1 MNDSYEKRGAK
12 MRKKKRNTIFRD
24 LLTLCLTVVLVLVTP
39 QPQPVQAAGS
49 KPVSMTLNMSQKTID
64 LNSIYQIKVKTVKPK
79 KASKAVLYKTSNSK
93 IASVSA
99 KGIVKGKKEGTV
111 KITVQSKANKKL
123 KKTVK
128 ITVKRLRPYSLSL
141 NKQELNLQI
150 GENTR
155 LIATVKAQSPVV
167 WSTTDPEIAAVDK
180 NGKVTAK
187 KDGTTTITVKTLKKS
202 YNGKAL
208 VKTCK
213 VTVTHTH
220 NYVTEKYVKATCT
233 DNGYEDLSCTICK
246 DSQHKVLSATGH
258 DYKITAQKAATCTE
272 DGYKTYTCN
281 NCQQE
286 KTDIISKLNHNMEH
300 VATVEPTCEKDGY
313 KTYRCKN
320 CDIENNEKINKLGH
334 DFTKKIEHKDSTC
347 GVQGY
352 DLYQCSRCEKTEKK
366 ELSFTDHNLVKQK
379 EDLEYVYYKCRNCG
393 EEKKEY
399 NDKEYTIDLGDGK
412 TTTVFGHYNLTM
424 PNELLELSNQEREIF
439 DSNPLKMV
447 KETCELQK
455 IANLRAV
462 ELSYDYEK
470 RHTRPNGEYVLD
482 SFYDIDAENLTTG
495 KDTAT
500 SNEIFKTWMI
510 SPQHKETIINNSYRT
525 IAISAFSK
533 KRSNGTYVN
542 YFVQLFSTHS
552 LEMWNE

>member
-1 MNDSYEKRGAK
+1 
-12 MRKKKRNTIFRD
+12 MRKKKRNIIFRD

-79 KASKAVLYKTSNSK
+79 KASKAVSYKTSNSK

-155 LIATVKAQSPVV
+155 LIATVKVQSSVV

-187 KDGTTTITVKTLKKS
+187 KDGTAMITVKTSKKS

-233 DNGYEDLSCTICK
+233 ENGYEDLSCTICK
-246 DSQHKVLSATGH
+246 DSQHKVLPATGH

-399 NDKEYTIDLGDGK
+399 NDKEYTIDLGNGE
-412 TTTVFGHYNLTM
+412 TTIVFGHYNLTM
-424 PNELLELSNQEREIF
+424 PNEILEICNQKRELF
-439 DSNPLKMV
+439 DLNPLEMV
-447 KETCELQK
+447 KNNCELQ
-455 IANLRAV
+455 ITANLRAV
-462 ELSYDYEK
+462 ELSYNYDNL
-470 RHTRPNGEYVLD
+470 HTRPNNEYVLD
-482 SFYDIDAENLTTG
+482 SFNFVFGENVAPG
-495 KDTAT
+495 NINVSSEKICKNWF
-500 SNEIFKTWMI
+500 SSPEHNELIV
-510 SPQHKETIINNSYRT
+510 NNSPRT
-525 IAISAFSK
+525 IAISVFSK
-533 KRSNGTYVN
+533 KRSNGTYYN

-552 LEMWNE
+552 LEMWD

>member
-1 MNDSYEKRGAK
+1 
-12 MRKKKRNTIFRD
+12 MRKKKRNTIFRNI
-24 LLTLCLTVVLVLVTP
+24 LVLCLTVALVLVM
-39 QPQPVQAAGS
+39 PQPVYAAGN
-49 KPVSMTLNMSQKTID
+49 KPTSMILNISQKTID
-64 LNSIYQIKVKTVKPK
+64 LNGTYQIKVKTVKPK
-79 KASKAVLYKTSNSK
+79 KASKAVSYKTSNSK

-99 KGIVKGKKEGTV
+99 KGVVKGKKEGTA

-141 NKQELNLQI
+141 NKQKLNLQV
-150 GENTR
+150 GESNR

-167 WSTTDPEIAAVDK
+167 WSSADTEIASVDK
-180 NGKVTAK
+180 NGKVIAK
-187 KDGTTTITVKTLKKS
+187 KDGTTTITVKTSKKS

-233 DNGYEDLSCTICK
+233 ENGYEDLRCSICK
-246 DSQHKVLSATGH
+246 DSQHKVLPATGH
-258 DYKITAQKAATCTE
+258 DYKITAEKAA
-272 DGYKTYTCN
+272 
-281 NCQQE
+281 
-286 KTDIISKLNHNMEH
+286 
-300 VATVEPTCEKDGY
+300 TCEKDGY
-313 KTYRCKN
+313 KKYKCSN
-320 CDIENNEKINKLGH
+320 CRQEKTDIIKKGTHNFEYIRTVEPTCETDGYKLYMCSDCDKEKEEKLNKLGH

-379 EDLEYVYYKCRNCG
+379 EDLEYVYYKCKNCG

-399 NDKEYTIDLGDGK
+399 NDKEYTIDLGNEK

-462 ELSYDYEK
+462 ESSYDYEK

-533 KRSNGTYVN
+533 KRSNGTYAN

>member
-1 MNDSYEKRGAK
+1 
-12 MRKKKRNTIFRD
+12 MRKKKRNTIFRNI
-24 LLTLCLTVVLVLVTP
+24 LVLCLTVALVLVM
-39 QPQPVQAAGS
+39 PQPVYAAGN
-49 KPVSMTLNMSQKTID
+49 KPTSMTLNMSHKTID
-64 LNSIYQIKVKTVKPK
+64 LNSTYQIKVKTVKPK
-79 KASKAVLYKTSNSK
+79 KASKAVSYKTSNSK
-93 IASVSA
+93 ITSVSA
-99 KGIVKGKKEGTV
+99 KGIVKGKKEGNV

-141 NKQELNLQI
+141 NKQELNLQV
-150 GENTR
+150 GESNR
-155 LIATVKAQSPVV
+155 LTATVKAQSTVV
-167 WSTTDPEIAAVDK
+167 WTSADPEIAAVDK

-187 KDGTTTITVKTLKKS
+187 KDGTTTITAKTLKKS

-233 DNGYEDLSCTICK
+233 ENGYEDLRCSICK
-246 DSQHKVLSATGH
+246 DSQHKVLPATGH
-258 DYKITAQKAATCTE
+258 DYKITAEKAA
-272 DGYKTYTCN
+272 
-281 NCQQE
+281 
-286 KTDIISKLNHNMEH
+286 
-300 VATVEPTCEKDGY
+300 TCEKDGY
-313 KTYRCKN
+313 KKYKCSN
-320 CDIENNEKINKLGH
+320 CRQEKTDIIKKGTHNFEYIRTVEPTCETDGYKLYMCSDCDKEKEEKLNKLGH

-379 EDLEYVYYKCRNCG
+379 EDLEYVYYKCKNCG

-399 NDKEYTIDLGDGK
+399 NDKEYTIDLGNEK

-424 PNELLELSNQEREIF
+424 PNEILEICNQKRELF
-439 DSNPLKMV
+439 DLNPLKMV
-447 KETCELQK
+447 KNNCELQLT
-455 IANLRAV
+455 ANLRAV
-462 ELSYDYEK
+462 ELSYNYDK
-470 RHTRPNGEYVLD
+470 LHTRPNNEYVLD
-482 SFYDIDAENLTTG
+482 SFNFVFGENVALGNTDVSSE
-495 KDTAT
+495 KICKNWF
-500 SNEIFKTWMI
+500 SSPEHNELIV
-510 SPQHKETIINNSYRT
+510 NNSPRT

-533 KRSNGTYVN
+533 KRSNGTYYN

-552 LEMWNE
+552 LEMWDE

>member
-1 MNDSYEKRGAK
+1 
-12 MRKKKRNTIFRD
+12 MRKKKRNTIFRNI
-24 LLTLCLTVVLVLVTP
+24 LVLCLTVALVLVM
-39 QPQPVQAAGS
+39 PQPVYAAGN
-49 KPVSMTLNMSQKTID
+49 KPTSMTLNMSHKTID
-64 LNSIYQIKVKTVKPK
+64 LNSTYQIKVKTVKPK
-79 KASKAVLYKTSNSK
+79 KASKAVSYKTSNSK
-93 IASVSA
+93 ITSVSA
-99 KGIVKGKKEGTV
+99 KGIVKGKKEGNV

-141 NKQELNLQI
+141 NKQELNLQV
-150 GENTR
+150 GESTR
-155 LIATVKAQSPVV
+155 LIAMVKAQSPVV
-167 WSTTDPEIAAVDK
+167 WSSASPEIAIVDK

-187 KDGTTTITVKTLKKS
+187 KDGTTTITVKTSKKS

-208 VKTCK
+208 AKTCK

-233 DNGYEDLSCTICK
+233 ENGYEDLRCSICK
-246 DSQHKVLSATGH
+246 DSQHKVLPATGH
-258 DYKITAQKAATCTE
+258 DYKITAEKAATCE
-272 DGYKTYTCN
+272 KDGYKKYKCS
-281 NCQQE
+281 NCRQE
-286 KTDIISKLNHNMEH
+286 KTDIIKKGTHNFEYIR
-300 VATVEPTCEKDGY
+300 TVEPTCEKDGY
-313 KTYRCKN
+313 KLYMCSD
-320 CDIENNEKINKLGH
+320 CDKEKEEKLNKLGH

-379 EDLEYVYYKCRNCG
+379 EDLEYVYYKCKNCG

-424 PNELLELSNQEREIF
+424 PNEILEICNQKRELF
-439 DSNPLKMV
+439 DLNPLKMV
-447 KETCELQK
+447 KNNCELQLT
-455 IANLRAV
+455 ANLRAV
-462 ELSYDYEK
+462 ELSYNYDK
-470 RHTRPNGEYVLD
+470 LHTRPNNEYVLD
-482 SFYDIDAENLTTG
+482 SFNFVFGENVALGNTDVSSE
-495 KDTAT
+495 KICKNWF
-500 SNEIFKTWMI
+500 SSPEHNELIV
-510 SPQHKETIINNSYRT
+510 NNSPRT

-533 KRSNGTYVN
+533 KRSNGTYYN

-552 LEMWNE
+552 LEMWDE

>member
-1 MNDSYEKRGAK
+1 

-24 LLTLCLTVVLVLVTP
+24 LLALCLTVALVLVMP
-39 QPQPVQAAGS
+39 QPQPVYAAGN
-49 KPVSMTLNMSQKTID
+49 KPTSMTLNVSQKTID
-64 LNSIYQIKVKTVKPK
+64 MNSTYQIKVKTVKPK
-79 KASKAVLYKTSNSK
+79 KASKAVSYKTSNSK
-93 IASVSA
+93 IVRVSA
-99 KGIVKGKKEGTV
+99 KGIVKGKKEGIA
-111 KITVQSKANKKL
+111 KITIQSKANKKL
-123 KKTVK
+123 KKIVK

-155 LIATVKAQSPVV
+155 LIAMVKAQSPLV
-167 WSTTDPEIAAVDK
+167 WSTTDPEIAVVDK

-187 KDGTTTITVKTLKKS
+187 KDGITMITVKTSKKS

-233 DNGYEDLSCTICK
+233 ENGYEDLRCTICK
-246 DSQHKVLSATGH
+246 DSQHKVLLATGH

-286 KTDIISKLNHNMEH
+286 KRDIISKLNHNMEH
-300 VATVEPTCEKDGY
+300 VSTVEPTCENDGY
-313 KTYRCKN
+313 KTYQCKK
-320 CDIENNEKINKLGH
+320 CGIENNEKINKLGH
-334 DFTKKIEHKDSTC
+334 DFTKKIEQKDATC
-347 GVQGY
+347 DAQGY
-352 DLYQCSRCEKTEKK
+352 EVYQCCRCEKTEKTTLPVTGHK
-366 ELSFTDHNLVKQK
+366 LEKQK
-379 EDLEYVYYKCRNCG
+379 EDLEYVYYKCKNCG

-399 NDKEYTIDLGDGK
+399 NDKEYTIDLGNEK

-424 PNELLELSNQEREIF
+424 PNEILEICNQKRELF
-439 DSNPLKMV
+439 DLNPLKMV
-447 KETCELQK
+447 KNNCELQLT
-455 IANLRAV
+455 ANLRAV
-462 ELSYDYEK
+462 ELSYNYDK
-470 RHTRPNGEYVLD
+470 LHTRPNNEYVLD
-482 SFYDIDAENLTTG
+482 SFNFVFGENVALGNTDVSSE
-495 KDTAT
+495 KICKNWF
-500 SNEIFKTWMI
+500 SSPEHNELIV
-510 SPQHKETIINNSYRT
+510 NNSPRT

-533 KRSNGTYVN
+533 KRSNGTYYN

>member
-1 MNDSYEKRGAK
+1 MNGSYEKRGTK

-24 LLTLCLTVVLVLVTP
+24 LLTLCLTVALVLVM
-39 QPQPVQAAGS
+39 PQPVYAAGN
-49 KPVSMTLNMSQKTID
+49 KPTSMTLNMSHKTID
-64 LNSIYQIKVKTVKPK
+64 LNSTYQIKVKTVKPK
-79 KASKAVLYKTSNSK
+79 KASKAVSYKTSNSK

-187 KDGTTTITVKTLKKS
+187 KDGTAMITVKTSKKS
-202 YNGKAL
+202 YNEKAL

-220 NYVTEKYVKATCT
+220 NYVIEKYVKATCT
-233 DNGYEDLSCTICK
+233 ENGYEDLRCTICK
-246 DSQHKVLSATGH
+246 DSQYKVLPATGH

-272 DGYKTYTCN
+272 DGYKTY
-281 NCQQE
+281 
-286 KTDIISKLNHNMEH
+286 
-300 VATVEPTCEKDGY
+300 
-313 KTYRCKN
+313 
-320 CDIENNEKINKLGH
+320 
-334 DFTKKIEHKDSTC
+334 
-347 GVQGY
+347 
-352 DLYQCSRCEKTEKK
+352 QCSRCEKTEKTILPAIGHK
-366 ELSFTDHNLVKQK
+366 QEKQK
-379 EDLEYVYYKCRNCG
+379 EDLEYVYYKCQNCG

-399 NDKEYTIDLGDGK
+399 NDKEYTIDLGNGE
-412 TTTVFGHYNLTM
+412 TTIVFGHYNLTM
-424 PNELLELSNQEREIF
+424 PNEILEICNQKRELF
-439 DSNPLKMV
+439 DLNPLEMV
-447 KETCELQK
+447 KNNCELQ
-455 IANLRAV
+455 ITANLRAV
-462 ELSYDYEK
+462 ELSYNYDNL
-470 RHTRPNGEYVLD
+470 HTRPNNEYVLD
-482 SFYDIDAENLTTG
+482 SFNFVFGENVAPG
-495 KDTAT
+495 NINVSSEKICKNWF
-500 SNEIFKTWMI
+500 SSPEHNELIV
-510 SPQHKETIINNSYRT
+510 NNSPRT
-525 IAISAFSK
+525 IAISVFSK
-533 KRSNGTYVN
+533 KRSNGTYYN

-552 LEMWNE
+552 LEMWD